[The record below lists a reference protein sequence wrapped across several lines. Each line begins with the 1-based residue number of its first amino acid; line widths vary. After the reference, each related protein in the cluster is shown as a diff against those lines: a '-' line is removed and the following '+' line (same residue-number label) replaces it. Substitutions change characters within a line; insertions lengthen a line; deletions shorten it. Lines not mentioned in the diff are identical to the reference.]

1 MFTMLS
7 PFTPVIVGRL
17 DVFPVDLLE
26 LELELDEEV
35 VVFFL
40 GVGVGVGVGGG
51 DFVVYE
57 TYTYP
62 TVPSDVDTS
71 YHLSDIA
78 VQ

>member
-1 MFTMLS
+1 MFTILS
-7 PFTPVIVGRL
+7 PFTPVIDGRL
-17 DVFPVDLLE
+17 AVFPVFWLE
-26 LELELDEEV
+26 LEPELEEEV

-40 GVGVGVGVGGG
+40 GVGVGVGGGV
-51 DFVVYE
+51 FVVYE

-62 TVPSDVDTS
+62 TVPSDVETS

>member
-1 MFTMLS
+1 MFTILS
-7 PFTPVIVGRL
+7 PFTPVIDGRL
-17 DVFPVDLLE
+17 AVFPVDLPE
-26 LELELDEEV
+26 LELELDDVV

-40 GVGVGVGVGGG
+40 GVGVGVGGG

-62 TVPSDVDTS
+62 TVPSEVDTS